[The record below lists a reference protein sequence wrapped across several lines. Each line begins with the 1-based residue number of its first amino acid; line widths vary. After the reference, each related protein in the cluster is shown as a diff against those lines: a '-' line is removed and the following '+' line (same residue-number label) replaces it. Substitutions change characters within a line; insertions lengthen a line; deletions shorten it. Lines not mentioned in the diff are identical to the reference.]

1 MKFETLNLYQ
11 RINLVRNKI
20 GYIQKDRT
28 VSTGKGSYKAVTH
41 DQVTA
46 LVRDHLIEYGI
57 ICIPNFIRG
66 SMTEPRGESN
76 QWRYSAIYEFI
87 FVNADDSQDRF
98 NFLIEA
104 HAMDNADKAPGK
116 ALSYAKKYAILKLF
130 EIETGEDEE
139 SRYDEPVID
148 VEAAIKVINSATS
161 IEDLKKKLAEASR
174 ICKGNPQAVAIVEK
188 AKNEMKAKL
197 NG

>member
-1 MKFETLNLYQ
+1 MKEESPNLYHK
-11 RINLVRNKI
+11 INLVRKKI

-57 ICIPNFIRG
+57 ICIPNFISG

-76 QWRYSAIYEFI
+76 QWRYSAIYEFMFI
-87 FVNADDSQDRF
+87 NSDDPSDRF
-98 NFLIEA
+98 LISIEA